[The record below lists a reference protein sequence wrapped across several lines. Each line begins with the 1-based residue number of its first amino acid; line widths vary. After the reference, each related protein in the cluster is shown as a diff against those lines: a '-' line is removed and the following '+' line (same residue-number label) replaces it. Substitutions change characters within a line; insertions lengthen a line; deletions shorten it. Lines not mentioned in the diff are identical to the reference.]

1 MTPGHVLRSLPGH
14 LAVAAAAL
22 IGAFLGF
29 IQLMSFFYEG
39 WGQPLAVALTYFALP
54 VAVVIFF
61 LLAVRWPRAGGWSL
75 SAVGVV
81 AIGWW
86 LWGQSAR
93 WGLSVDT
100 FVQALLMLGPLL
112 VVAVLSLLEAKHRRA
127 LAAEG
132 VRPPARWWAR
142 NYRYVLVAGIPLVAV
157 SIATAM
163 QLPERL
169 ARRDD
174 GLRGVR
180 TIEGNGVT
188 LVWAPQGPGWNWRQP
203 DGRFPSWNMLATYG
217 VAPVGLK
224 RQSERAEPD
233 ARLDDMANTGLCGYL
248 NEDGSALLSARA
260 QIWRL
265 PTADEA
271 IRSLTRNGT
280 HAGCTWD
287 GRSHAA
293 VCAVPP
299 DKETPLWAP
308 DQAPIYYWTADAPD
322 VSIAIGINYTGGIT
336 YHPKFSDGVGFRC
349 VKPAR

>member
-1 MTPGHVLRSLPGH
+1 MTPRHVLRSLPGH
-14 LAVAAAAL
+14 LAVAIASL

-29 IQLMSFFYEG
+29 VQLMSFFYEG
-39 WGQPLAVALTYFALP
+39 WGQPLAVALPYFALP

-61 LLAVRWPRAGGWSL
+61 LIAVRWPGAGGSSL
-75 SAVGVV
+75 AVAGLA

-86 LWGQSAR
+86 LRGQSAR
-93 WGLSVDT
+93 WGLSADT
-100 FVQALLMLGPLL
+100 FLQALFMLVPLIA
-112 VVAVLSLLEAKHRRA
+112 VAAFFLLEARHRRA
-127 LAAEG
+127 LATEG
-132 VRPPARWWAR
+132 TTPPARWWAK
-142 NYRYVLVAGIPLVAV
+142 NYRYVLVVGIPLVAIL
-157 SIATAM
+157 IATAM

-174 GLRGVR
+174 GQRGAR

-203 DGRFPSWNMLATYG
+203 EGDFPSWNMLAAYG
-217 VAPVGLK
+217 AAPVGLK
-224 RQSERAEPD
+224 RQRERAAAD
-233 ARLDDMANTGLCGYL
+233 ARRDDMARTGLCGYL
-248 NEDGSALLSARA
+248 NEDGSALLFASV

-265 PTADEA
+265 PTADEV

-287 GRSHAA
+287 GRSHEA

-322 VSIAIGINYTGGIT
+322 ESNAIGINYTGGIG